1 MKRVFSRLFLPVC
14 ALLLASCGAENISSG
29 KAPETDAALAY
40 SYAEKSVS
48 FGNRPSGSEAIAQYA
63 EWIRKTAS
71 ESGKFKVSMME
82 FEDVTPGGPIRF
94 RNIIAE
100 IKGRSENFVIVGAHY
115 DGKKFLTIPDFQAAN
130 DGASGAAALLAMIH
144 ALQQAPHRPPVG
156 IKFVF
161 FDGEESLYSYT
172 DSDGL
177 HGSRRLAEEWS
188 RSGLLKRCRAMI
200 LLDMIGD
207 RDLCLSVPANSSP
220 ELVRLLESLA
230 GKMTPPLKY
239 VLREGDIIDDH
250 VPFLKAGVPALDLI
264 DFEYGPGNRFW
275 HTSGDTLDKIS
286 GQSMKTVADLTLRM
300 IWNLP

>member
-1 MKRVFSRLFLPVC
+1 MKRIPSRVILSAC
-14 ALLLASCGAENISSG
+14 ALLLSSCGAENLSG
-29 KAPETDAALAY
+29 KPPATDAALAY

-48 FGNRPSGSEAIAQYA
+48 FGNRPCGSEAIAQYA
-63 EWIRKTAS
+63 EWIRKTAA
-71 ESGKFKVSMME
+71 ESGKFKVSVME
-82 FEDVTPGGPIRF
+82 FEDVTPGGPVKF

-100 IKGRSENFVIVGAHY
+100 IEGRSDKFVIVGAHY

-130 DGASGAAALLAMIH
+130 DGASGVAALLAMIR
-144 ALQQAPHRPPVG
+144 ALEKNPDRPPVG

-161 FDGEESLYSYT
+161 FDGEECLYSYT

-207 RDLCLSVPANSSP
+207 RDLRLTVPANSSP

-230 GKMTPPLKY
+230 GKMIPPLNY
-239 VLREGDIIDDH
+239 VLREGDILDDH

-264 DFEYGPGNRFW
+264 DFEYGPENRYW

>member
-1 MKRVFSRLFLPVC
+1 MKSLFRRGVLPVC
-14 ALLLASCGAENISSG
+14 ALLLSSCGAENISSG
-29 KAPETDAALAY
+29 KPPATEAALMY

-48 FGNRPSGSEAIAQYA
+48 FGNRPSGSEAIAKYA
-63 EWIRKTAS
+63 EWIRKTAA
-71 ESGKFKVSMME
+71 ESGKFKVSVME
-82 FEDVTPGGPIRF
+82 FEDTTPGGPLKF

-100 IKGRSENFVIVGAHY
+100 IKGSSGDFVIVGAHY

-130 DGASGAAALLAMIH
+130 DGASGVAALLGMIR
-144 ALQQAPHRPPVG
+144 ALQNDPHRPPVG

-188 RSGLLKRCRAMI
+188 RQGLLKRCRAMF

-207 RDLCLSVPANSSP
+207 RDLCLTVPANSSP
-220 ELVRLLESLA
+220 ELVRVFESLA
-230 GKMTPPLKY
+230 GKLTPPLDY
-239 VLREGDIIDDH
+239 RLREGDIIDDH
-250 VPFLKAGVPALDLI
+250 VPFLKAGIPSLNMI
-264 DFEYGPGNRFW
+264 DFEYGPGNRYW

-286 GQSMKTVADLTLRM
+286 GQSMRTIADLTLQM